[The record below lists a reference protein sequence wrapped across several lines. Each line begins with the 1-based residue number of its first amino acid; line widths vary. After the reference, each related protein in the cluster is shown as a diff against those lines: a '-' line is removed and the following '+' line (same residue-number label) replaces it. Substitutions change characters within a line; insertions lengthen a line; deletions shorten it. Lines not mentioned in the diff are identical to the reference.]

1 MSVKFL
7 QLYSLGRHNITLTS
21 DINFKFGVPQTTLRF
36 DLSLAGLTELTESCY
51 SKSGQ
56 GKKGKRQSLGEVLNM
71 ELLLSVFIKSWTA
84 ALSEHQYVTTCW
96 SLDNQG
102 SPLECWHPDS

>member
-1 MSVKFL
+1 MCIKFL

-36 DLSLAGLTELTESCY
+36 DLSLAGLTELIESCY
-51 SKSGQ
+51 IKSGQ
-56 GKKGKRQSLGEVLNM
+56 GKKGKRQSLGEVLDE
-71 ELLLSVFIKSWTA
+71 ELLLSFSMKSWTA
-84 ALSEHQYVTTCW
+84 ALSEHRCMTTHW

-102 SPLECWHPDS
+102 NPLESWYPDS